1 MRLLAVSADY
11 VTDLTIQPNES
22 LNLNI
27 LPIVTIGIK
36 CKNAWVMEH
45 SEKEKTPTY
54 LNPEF
59 YLLDLLKYC

>member
-1 MRLLAVSADY
+1 MRLLAASADY

-36 CKNAWVMEH
+36 C
-45 SEKEKTPTY
+45 
-54 LNPEF
+54 
-59 YLLDLLKYC
+59 